1 MKMSKDD
8 DDPENYIYGPESKK
22 FERCHDVPCLLLFGV
37 AWVGLLAVMIVAF
50 VLGVRTHPQL
60 YPAPLPLHG
69 R

>member
-50 VLGVRTHPQL
+50 VL
-60 YPAPLPLHG
+60 
-69 R
+69 